1 MQCTWAVAARA
12 EDSVTVLEGLRAA
25 AGDRSRVLHA
35 KGTNIVDD
43 PDLAARLNVFGETF
57 AIDARAPDEMIAE
70 AVALARQADVVVACL
85 GEAKEHAGESSTRCE
100 LGLHGSQGAL
110 VRALHANGQPLVVE
124 NGRAHVRT
132 PVTYA

>member
-1 MQCTWAVAARA
+1 MQGTWAVAARA

-43 PDLAARLNVFGETF
+43 PSLAARLNVFGETF

-70 AVALARQADVVVACL
+70 GVAIARQEQVGVAWD
-85 GEAKEHAGESSTRCE
+85 
-100 LGLHGSQGAL
+100 GAETARS
-110 VRALHANGQPLVVE
+110 RA
-124 NGRAHVRT
+124 RT
-132 PVTYA
+132 VGTEG